1 MSFPLWPS
9 RFILSGAIRD
19 CPLFFP
25 SSILGTFPPWGF
37 IFRCCIFLS
46 FHTAHGVLTARILEW
61 FVIPF
66 PVDHVLSELF
76 TVTHLSWVALH
87 GMTHSFIELQK
98 PLCCGKAVI
107 LLMVKDSENG

>member
-1 MSFPLWPS
+1 MKVKSESEVARSCPTLCDPL
-9 RFILSGAIRD
+9 D
-19 CPLFFP
+19 CSLPG
-25 SSILGTFPPWGF
+25 SSIHG
-37 IFRCCIFLS
+37 IFL
-46 FHTAHGVLTARILEW
+46 ARVLEW

-76 TVTHLSWVALH
+76 TVTRLSWVALH